1 MDAMD
6 TILIVDDEAAVQHF
20 FERVL
25 QRDGFQVA
33 VASDGE
39 TALALIAAQEFDL
52 VLLDLQLKGIGG
64 LDVLGELRRQWPATP
79 VIIITAHASLDT
91 AIKALR
97 QGAHDYLIK
106 PCRVDDLRTSIRAGL
121 LKRQQ
126 ELQRRESPALA
137 NSASPSIEPDLQD
150 LRPVS
155 VPSSGQL
162 TRPIGQNQSASPIGL
177 NIDSIRH
184 AATLDNS
191 RLELSPVEFAI
202 VTYLVNESPRV
213 ISAEEL
219 AREVQGYVSVPEE
232 SRDTIRS
239 HIYHIRAKMKS
250 AAERDVIRTV
260 RGVGYAIDE

>member
-1 MDAMD
+1 MDAMN
-6 TILIVDDEAAVQHF
+6 TILIVDDETAVQHF

-33 VASDGE
+33 GASDGE
-39 TALALIAAQEFDL
+39 TALGLIAAREFDL

-64 LDVLGELRRQWPATP
+64 LDVLAELRRQWPATP

-106 PCRVDDLRTSIRAGL
+106 PCRVDDLRASIQAGL

-126 ELQRRESPALA
+126 DLQRRESPALA
-137 NSASPSIEPDLQD
+137 NSASPGIEPDGQAPQ
-150 LRPVS
+150 PVS

-162 TRPIGQNQSASPIGL
+162 ARPIVQNQPTPSRGL
-177 NIDSIRH
+177 SIDSIRH
-184 AATLDNS
+184 AVTLDTS
-191 RLELSPVEFAI
+191 RLELSPIEFAI

-213 ISAEEL
+213 VSAKEL
-219 AREVQGYVSVPEE
+219 AREVQGYISVPEE

>member
-1 MDAMD
+1 MDAMN
-6 TILIVDDEAAVQHF
+6 TLLIVDDETAVQHF

-39 TALALIAAQEFDL
+39 TALRLIAAREFDL

-64 LDVLGELRRQWPATP
+64 LDVLAELRRQWPATP

-106 PCRVDDLRTSIRAGL
+106 PCRVDDLRASIQAGL

-126 ELQRRESPALA
+126 DLQRRES
-137 NSASPSIEPDLQD
+137 SASGDSAPSIEPDLQAP
-150 LRPVS
+150 RPVS

-162 TRPIGQNQSASPIGL
+162 ARPIVQNQSTPSKGL
-177 NIDSIRH
+177 SIDSIRH
-184 AATLDNS
+184 AVTLDTS
-191 RLELSPVEFAI
+191 RLELSPIEFAI

-213 ISAEEL
+213 VSAKEL
-219 AREVQGYVSVPEE
+219 AREVQGYISVPEE

>member
-1 MDAMD
+1 MDTMS
-6 TILIVDDEAAVQHF
+6 TILIVDDETAVQHF

-39 TALALIAAQEFDL
+39 TALALIDAQEFDL

-106 PCRVDDLRTSIRAGL
+106 PCRVDDLRTSIRAGI

-126 ELQRRESPALA
+126 DLLRQES
-137 NSASPSIEPDLQD
+137 SAHVDSVSPRIEPDVQT
-150 LRPVS
+150 LRSVS
-155 VPSSGQL
+155 VPQI
-162 TRPIGQNQSASPIGL
+162 TRPISPKQSTLVKGL

-184 AATLDNS
+184 AVTLDNS
-191 RLELSPVEFAI
+191 RLEFSPVEFAI

-213 ISAEEL
+213 VSAEEL

-250 AAERDVIRTV
+250 AAGREVIRTV